1 MYVYGRNVLKEIISA
16 KYPVKNIYFTDS
28 KNVDRSFYDLVELTK
43 KNNYSFS
50 FAPDKVLQK
59 MAGIP
64 KHQGVVIDIG
74 KEFKYAEENILDH
87 LNENSTIVILDQLQ
101 DPHNFGA
108 IIRSAVAADADL
120 IVIPKDNSVEI
131 TPTVIKVSVGLAFKI
146 PILKVTNLARFIEE
160 IKKMGFWVYGADMS
174 NNIYYKMD
182 LRGKVALVMGNEGSG
197 IRDKV
202 KSKCDAL
209 IYIPMANNVDSLN
222 VSVSAGI
229 LLFEI
234 YRQKA
239 GD

>member
-1 MYVYGRNVLKEIISA
+1 MYVYGRNVLKEIINA

-28 KNVDRSFYDLVELTK
+28 KNVDRSFSDLVELAK
-43 KNNYSFS
+43 KNNYSYS

-59 MAGIP
+59 MAGIS

-74 KEFKYAEENILDH
+74 KDFKYADESILNH
-87 LNENSTIVILDQLQ
+87 LNEDSTIVILDQLQ

-108 IIRSAVAADADL
+108 IIRSAVAANADL
-120 IVIPKDNSVEI
+120 IVIPKDNSVEV
-131 TPTVIKVSVGLAFKI
+131 TSTVIKVSVGLAFKI
-146 PILKVTNLARFIEE
+146 PILKVTNLSRFIEE
-160 IKKMGFWVYGADMS
+160 IKKIGFWVYGADMS
-174 NNIYYKMD
+174 NNVYYKMD

-209 IYIPMANNVDSLN
+209 ISIPMANNVDSLN